1 MPQKLSMKELT
12 VAGAKIKVLE
22 GGQGPDMLFLHGAEG
37 PDTYSSAYLDE
48 LAKSYR
54 VIAPWHPGFGHS
66 ERPKGFTKI
75 DDLAYFYLDLAE
87 HYDLSNAVLAGASFG
102 GWIAVEMAVR
112 SMARFSRLVLSAPL
126 GFKAGDRE
134 TRDVFDLYLVGPAD
148 WPQYFLADKI
158 ASAGLSEAN
167 GG

>member
-1 MPQKLSMKELT
+1 MPQKLGMKELT

-37 PDTYSSAYLDE
+37 PETYSSAYLDE

-87 HYDLSNAVLAGASFG
+87 HYGSEQCRARGRV
-102 GWIAVEMAVR
+102 VR
-112 SMARFSRLVLSAPL
+112 RL
-126 GFKAGDRE
+126 DR
-134 TRDVFDLYLVGPAD
+134 DG
-148 WPQYFLADKI
+148 
-158 ASAGLSEAN
+158 N
-167 GG
+167 GGALDGALLAPRAVGAAWLQGGRPRDARHLRSLSGRSGGLAAIFPR